1 MADKAPTRE
10 EMDKLYESFKDET
23 PPGVTLPMGKEGTKK
38 IMKKLKKIRG
48 MKDGGDVVPVPK
60 ERPKNF
66 KDIVSINVDKKPGNL
81 TQKQKIQAAIK
92 AGTLQVGDVNE
103 MTEEDMKQFLKAK
116 GKRFGGKVKKMKLGG
131 EAKPLVGNQFK
142 LDKNKN
148 GRIDGGDFAK
158 MEMGGK
164 VKEYGGGGK
173 VKGGK
178 MTCRGMGAAVKGG
191 GFSIS

>member
-1 MADKAPTRE
+1 MAGK
-10 EMDKLYESFKDET
+10 KLDESYKVYSGFKGT
-23 PPGVTLPMGKEGTKK
+23 QPGLTNRQMKSIMKSLNKIKIKK
-38 IMKKLKKIRG
+38 IG
-48 MKDGGDVVPVPK
+48 MEDGGDVVPVPK

-103 MTEEDMKQFLKAK
+103 MTEYDIEQLLKAK

-131 EAKPLVGNQFK
+131 EAKPLVGGQFK
-142 LDKNKN
+142 LDKNK
-148 GRIDGGDFAK
+148 DGKISGEDFAK

-178 MTCRGMGAAVKGG
+178 MTCRGMGKAIKGG

>member
-1 MADKAPTRE
+1 MAGK
-10 EMDKLYESFKDET
+10 KLDESYKVYSGFKGT
-23 PPGVTLPMGKEGTKK
+23 QPGLTNRQMKSIMKSLNKIKIKK
-38 IMKKLKKIRG
+38 IG
-48 MKDGGDVVPVPK
+48 MEDGGDVVPVPK

-66 KDIVSINVDKKPGNL
+66 KDIVSINVDKKSGYL

-164 VKEYGGGGK
+164 VEEYGGGGK